1 MPGTVPAAAP
11 AAAPPGFRLYVVTD
25 RRVTGGV
32 EHLVAQLARAADGLP
47 PGTMAVEVREK
58 DLEAGALLALV
69 RQVRSTLAPRGVPVF
84 VNDRWDVA
92 AAAGAEGVHLPES
105 GLDPALVRHA
115 WGGRIGVST
124 HATAALHRVRAADF
138 ATFGPVFATPSKLAY
153 GPPQGVER
161 LRAAVAGLPI
171 PVIAIGGIDRDTAPG
186 LRGIPI
192 AGIAVIRAVLA
203 ADDPA
208 AAAVD
213 LLARAGLQRP
223 DTEVR

>member
-1 MPGTVPAAAP
+1 MPDPDPATAS
-11 AAAPPGFRLYVVTD
+11 PGFRLYVVTD
-25 RRVTGGV
+25 RRVTGGIDG
-32 EHLVAQLARAADGLP
+32 LVAQLARAADGLP

-58 DLEAGALLALV
+58 DLETGALLALV
-69 RQVRSTLAPRGVPVF
+69 RQVRAALAPRGVPVF

-105 GLDPALVRHA
+105 GLDPTIVRRA

-124 HATAALHRVRAADF
+124 HALDTLARARDADF

-153 GPPQGVER
+153 GPPQGLAR
-161 LRAAVAGLPI
+161 LRAAVTGSPI
-171 PVIAIGGIDRDTAPG
+171 PVIAIGGIDPQTAPE
-186 LRGIPI
+186 LRGIDI

-208 AAAVD
+208 TAARD
-213 LLARAGLQRP
+213 LLARAGL
-223 DTEVR
+223 